1 MVKELEKLVLTGG
14 ETQAKA
20 SDRVV
25 WGNLIV
31 ALCPSRDD
39 ESMCETWPAKS
50 LLTIYFKG
58 KSSVKPDHMRG
69 DKFSW

>member
-39 ESMCETWPAKS
+39 EGMCETWPAKS
-50 LLTIYFKG
+50 LLTMY
-58 KSSVKPDHMRG
+58 V
-69 DKFSW
+69 